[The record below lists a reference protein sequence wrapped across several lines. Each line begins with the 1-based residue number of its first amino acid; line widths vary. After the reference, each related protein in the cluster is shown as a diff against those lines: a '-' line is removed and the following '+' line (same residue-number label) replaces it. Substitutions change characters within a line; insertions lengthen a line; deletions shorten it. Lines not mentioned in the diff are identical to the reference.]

1 MSQRPID
8 DGLAALRAVHD
19 RLWDPDAEL
28 VRVAPGVNP
37 DLELSAWH
45 LHAVRETALGAVVDL
60 RHGQVA
66 RAVAGIGQVLAN
78 QYREEGV
85 PWSGTFKVCAEEADP
100 PTEHAQPWV
109 HYDPNWRQFLGC
121 ILAYTLDRHE
131 AVLPSGLG
139 AAMQEAI
146 GRCVRGEPRDRI
158 PDWYTNPNLL
168 HAWLESWT
176 GVRCNERHR
185 INNGEIRLARIM
197 DRFERHGDVD
207 EYNSPTYDGIDLFAA
222 ALWVTLPPTPRFA
235 QAGTDLAT
243 HIGARLG
250 RLYHPGL
257 AAICGPYTRAYG
269 MSLDRYVSLAG
280 QWLALAGADLSRVLP
295 PRLDEHTTH
304 VHDLYFLEM
313 FDDLADA
320 VVPHIRI
327 EDVDTPRRH
336 EQRFGDIVAVS
347 YLDEAWAVG
356 AERGRIPTF
365 AKDQYVPF
373 TAHFVDGTAIA
384 AVGVKLGDPTS
395 TVDVH
400 VDDARTVTLV
410 ANGAD
415 RLVELRLVCSS
426 APTIG
431 ARDVRLGSVTFE
443 FSAGPSQVVTDAKQ
457 AATEVRV
464 TFDVA
469 QVTITARRTDSR
481 PSRRS
486 ST

>member
-1 MSQRPID
+1 MAERPVQS
-8 DGLAALRAVHD
+8 GLRALRAVHD

-37 DLELSAWH
+37 DRDLSAWQ

-66 RAVAGIGQVLAN
+66 RAATGIRSVLAN

-100 PTEHAQPWV
+100 PAEHAQQWL

-121 ILAYTLDRHE
+121 ILAYTVERYAD
-131 AVLPSGLG
+131 VLPPGLG

-146 GRCVRGEPRDRI
+146 GRCVRGEPHDRI

-168 HAWLESWT
+168 HAWLESWM

-185 INNGEIRLARIM
+185 INDGENRLRRIM
-197 DRFERHGDVD
+197 DRFERHGDID

-222 ALWVTLPPTPRFA
+222 ALWVTLPPTPQFE
-235 QAGTDLAT
+235 QAGTELAT

-257 AAICGPYTRAYG
+257 AAICGPYIRAYG
-269 MSLDRYVSLAG
+269 MVLHRYVSLAG
-280 QWLALAGADLSRVLP
+280 QWLALAGADMSRVLP

-356 AERGRIPTF
+356 AERGRLPTF

-373 TAHFVDGTAIA
+373 TAHFVDGTATA
-384 AVGVKLGDPTS
+384 AVGVKLGDTTS
-395 TVDVH
+395 TIDVYIN
-400 VDDARTVTLV
+400 DALTVTLV
-410 ANGAD
+410 ANGTD
-415 RLVELRLVCSS
+415 RVVELLLVCSD
-426 APTIG
+426 APTIS
-431 ARDVRLGSVTFE
+431 ACDVRLGSVTFE
-443 FSAGPSQVVTDAKQ
+443 FSAGPSRVETVVKQ
-457 AATEVRV
+457 AATELRV
-464 TFDVA
+464 SFDMP
-469 QVTITARRTDSR
+469 QVTMTARRTR
-481 PSRRS
+481 LHPSRRS
-486 ST
+486 SV